1 MSDEQKNLGL
11 MKACFNY
18 NRWQADSLR
27 PFVNGK
33 TLEVG
38 CGVGSITQFLYR
50 KDYFGIDVNPDYLTE
65 CFNRFGTGFRLGD
78 IEHSKVTR
86 VGFFDSLLLVNV
98 LEHVKDDGKALLNC
112 NLLLKSGG
120 VLSGLFPAHNFL
132 FNNIDKSD
140 GHFRRYD
147 KKGLVDKLESA
158 GFEVLKIES
167 FNFLGFLGWGFDKFR
182 NIKVHKSKDLGLFDK
197 LVPFIKHIDKFIPF
211 GLSWFVVARK
221 VRYFSYEGQFLTD
234 SEMFKVIN
242 GVECSK
248 RTKILLSM
256 VEKGGDVLDVGA
268 GCGIHS
274 FLLSKKSKSV
284 LGVDMSSGNVDIA
297 NYFFKSDNINFVKGK
312 AEDIKGKFDTIVMCE
327 LIEHLPRPFDM
338 LINCHK
344 MLRRDGTLV
353 ISTPNAVSLTNVAI
367 NVLKGNKHL
376 GCIPGTEAE
385 HLMSWDIRTLTRL
398 LIEAGFKVVDYKIT
412 KYSLVVEAKKK

>member
-112 NLLLKSGG
+112 GLLLKSGG

-234 SEMFKVIN
+234 SEMLKVMKE
-242 GVECSK
+242 VEGLK
-248 RTKILLSM
+248 RTKILLK
-256 VEKGGDVLDVGA
+256 EQA
-268 GCGIHS
+268 YQT
-274 FLLSKKSKSV
+274 
-284 LGVDMSSGNVDIA
+284 NP
-297 NYFFKSDNINFVKGK
+297 NQNFY
-312 AEDIKGKFDTIVMCE
+312 E
-327 LIEHLPRPFDM
+327 P
-338 LINCHK
+338 
-344 MLRRDGTLV
+344 
-353 ISTPNAVSLTNVAI
+353 
-367 NVLKGNKHL
+367 
-376 GCIPGTEAE
+376 
-385 HLMSWDIRTLTRL
+385 
-398 LIEAGFKVVDYKIT
+398 
-412 KYSLVVEAKKK
+412 